1 MHNPKIVN
9 WTESH
14 LRIRFNYLRLLQR
27 SPLPQ
32 HIVASRSCPAAP
44 TCAANGHQSPSPLV
58 RRHALMRRVHRPASG
73 LLALS
78 LIGSTAQPQHAGIK
92 RLTSVFPRSSSRQ
105 NTALTH
111 ETGTIPWVRLTVQVK
126 PEAVNDRPGKQILI
140 VTAQRP
146 RDNSDVAK
154 QGVGCGITG
163 SSADIEDRRSC
174 VLRRSLRRKRSLG

>member
-1 MHNPKIVN
+1 MVN
-9 WTESH
+9 RTELQ
-14 LRIRFNYLRLLQR
+14 LRIRFKNLRLLQP
-27 SPLPQ
+27 SSLPQ
-32 HIVASRSCPAAP
+32 RSVGSRSCPAAP
-44 TCAANGHQSPSPLV
+44 TCAVNALQPPSPLV
-58 RRHALMRRVHRPASG
+58 RRHALMRRVHWQASG

-78 LIGSTAQPQHAGIK
+78 LIGSTAQPQHAGVK
-92 RLTSVFPRSSSRQ
+92 RLASVFPRSSSRQ
-105 NTALTH
+105 NTALTQ